1 MAHAKDLLKN
11 RGTDQIF
18 YTNPDAM
25 VETAIRL
32 MADKN
37 VGALLV
43 KSESDDIVGIITER
57 DVLLKVAAREKNPKI
72 TLVAE
77 IMTEKVHRVQS
88 KQSLED
94 CMEIMNKNG
103 FRHLP
108 VFEGDELLGM
118 ISVKDVLRQV
128 IAEQRNIIGHLED
141 YITGN

>member
-1 MAHAKDLLKN
+1 MAQAKDLLKN

-25 VETAIRL
+25 VNSAIGL
-32 MADKN
+32 MAEKN

-43 KSESDDIVGIITER
+43 KNATDAIVGIVTER
-57 DVLLKVAAREKNPKI
+57 DVLLKVAAREKNPKS
-72 TLVAE
+72 TTVSE
-77 IMTEKVHRVQS
+77 IMTEKVYRVQS

-108 VFEGDELLGM
+108 VFEGEELLGM

>member
-1 MAHAKDLLKN
+1 MAQAKDLLKN

-25 VETAIRL
+25 VNSAIGL
-32 MADKN
+32 MAEKN

-43 KSESDDIVGIITER
+43 KNATDAIVGIVTER
-57 DVLLKVAAREKNPKI
+57 DVLLKVAAREKNPKS
-72 TLVAE
+72 TAVSE
-77 IMTEKVHRVQS
+77 IMTEKVYRVQS

-108 VFEGDELLGM
+108 VFEGEELLGM